1 MSVKKSRDNLF
12 FLLRMVISLGL
23 VFLLFHKVDLDKFL
37 TSILS
42 SKKEFLIIGYAL
54 GICNVMVCTLR
65 WRILLWDR
73 NINVSFYQL
82 MKIYFIG
89 MFFNIFFPTGY
100 GGDAVRGFKLYKLT
114 SAMSDSISSVVMD
127 RLVGFSALLAISIL
141 SLGLSLDFINTKICL
156 SVFGIAL
163 LFFMGVWFF
172 FSGYIVRF
180 VGFVLR
186 MIKLER
192 YMSSV
197 NDFHETIRSYKDS
210 KGVLLSIFVISILA
224 HSIMIFSIYLF
235 SLSIGVEIPLIYF
248 FLFVPVINIV
258 TLAPVSVSGI
268 GVREAGFIY
277 FFSMVQVSA
286 SHSFLISILFFS
298 QLVFVGLIGCGFY
311 LFGSDQKEAQFAGR
325 KELTG
330 KAVFD
335 KKGNIF

>member
-1 MSVKKSRDNLF
+1 MAVISRDHLF
-12 FLLRMVISLGL
+12 FLLRIVVSLGL
-23 VFLLFHKVDLDKFL
+23 VFLLFHKIDLDKFF

-42 SKKEFLIIGYAL
+42 AKKEFLSLGYAL
-54 GICNVMVCTLR
+54 GVCNVVVCTIR

-73 NINVSFYQL
+73 SINVSFYQL

-100 GGDAVRGFKLYKLT
+100 GGDAVRGYKLYKVT
-114 SAMSDSISSVVMD
+114 SAMSDSVSSVVMD

-141 SLGLSLDFINTKICL
+141 SLGLSFDFINTKICL

-163 LFFMGVWFF
+163 LFFLGVWFF
-172 FSGYIVRF
+172 FSAYIVRC
-180 VGFVLR
+180 VGFVLKL
-186 MIKLER
+186 MKLEK
-192 YMSSV
+192 YMNSIK
-197 NDFHETIRSYKDS
+197 DFHQTILSYKDS
-210 KGVLLSIFVISILA
+210 KMVLLGIFVISLLA

-277 FFSMVQVSA
+277 FFSMVQVSTA
-286 SHSFLISILFFS
+286 HSFLMSILFFS
-298 QLVFVGLIGCGFY
+298 QLVFVGLIGCVFY
-311 LFGSDQKEAQFAGR
+311 LFGSDQKKMDVHGEER
-325 KELTG
+325 
-330 KAVFD
+330 
-335 KKGNIF
+335 I

>member
-1 MSVKKSRDNLF
+1 MAVKGRDNLF
-12 FLLRMVISLGL
+12 LLLRIVISFGL

-42 SKKEFLIIGYAL
+42 AKKEFLALGYVL

-73 NINVSFYQL
+73 DINVSFYKL

-100 GGDAVRGFKLYKLT
+100 GGDAVRGYKLYKVT
-114 SAMSDSISSVVMD
+114 SAMSESVSSVVMD
-127 RLVGFSALLAISIL
+127 RLVGFSALLSISII
-141 SLGLSLDFINTKICL
+141 SLGLSFDFINAKICF

-163 LFFMGVWFF
+163 LFFVGVWFF
-172 FSGYIVRF
+172 FSGHIVRC

-186 MIKLER
+186 VFRLER
-192 YMSSV
+192 YM
-197 NDFHETIRSYKDS
+197 NGINRFHETILSYKDS
-210 KGVLLSIFVISILA
+210 KMVLSGIFGISIFA
-224 HSIMIFSIYLF
+224 HSIMILSIYLF
-235 SLSIGVEIPLIYF
+235 SLSIGVQIPVLYF

-277 FFSMVQVSA
+277 FFSMVQVSP
-286 SHSFLISILFFS
+286 SDSFLMSVLFFS
-298 QLVFVGLIGCGFY
+298 QLVFVGLIGCLFY
-311 LFGSDQKEAQFAGR
+311 LFGSD
-325 KELTG
+325 
-330 KAVFD
+330 
-335 KKGNIF
+335 